1 MAWSESANVCLADSE
16 VPADQPLTRMACSA
30 KGMSWDENANVCG
43 TVAAENQSMQRQ
55 NATDSGASRASSQ
68 SSKPP
73 SHPTVAEVRA
83 RLAGAGLRK
92 GPAPDD
98 LAALRA
104 FYDELTGPPLWITT
118 SGFSAKAQAI
128 IGEIEQ
134 ADDWGLQAELLDT
147 PAAGARPST
156 TDGQAIE
163 EVRLSLAILRYARYA
178 RGGRLS
184 LRRVSSLF
192 YQEPPLI
199 EPSTIISEIALTIDP
214 TSYLREL
221 HPRHAEF
228 KRLRQALLDLR
239 AKPNNEALIQRLIV
253 NLERWRLMPAELGST
268 YVWNNIPELKA
279 RIIKQGKT
287 VYEERIIVGKP
298 KTPTPI
304 FSASMQS
311 IVFHPEW
318 LLPESIVEEKQNAA
332 GGEFTADFLKR
343 GNLKVRLKG
352 SPVDVESVD
361 WGAATLNQYTFVQPP
376 GPANALGTL
385 KFNFPNR
392 HAVYMH
398 DTSQPD
404 LFNDT
409 NGALSHG
416 CIRLRDPERLAKLLL
431 AEDKGWSEQQVSE
444 MLNRRKT
451 KWVRLTS
458 PLPVH
463 LTYFTV
469 RVSDDGELATFADI
483 YGLDG
488 RMGLALL
495 GRSSKLNLMP

>member
-1 MAWSESANVCLADSE
+1 MRAKLAD
-16 VPADQPLTRMACSA
+16 
-30 KGMSWDENANVCG
+30 
-43 TVAAENQSMQRQ
+43 
-55 NATDSGASRASSQ
+55 AS
-68 SSKPP
+68 
-73 SHPTVAEVRA
+73 
-83 RLAGAGLRK
+83 LRK
-92 GPAPDD
+92 EAAPDD

-134 ADDWGLQAELLDT
+134 ADDWGLQDEMLDSPT
-147 PAAGARPST
+147 AGAAPST

-163 EVRLSLAILRYARYA
+163 EIRLSVAILKYARYA

-184 LRRVSSLF
+184 WRRVSTLF
-192 YQEPPLI
+192 YQTPPVLEPK
-199 EPSTIISEIALTIDP
+199 TIISEIALTSDP

-221 HPRHAEF
+221 HPKHGEF
-228 KRLRQALLDLR
+228 KRLRQTLFDLR
-239 AKPNNEALIQRLIV
+239 AKAAENKALIQRLIV
-253 NLERWRLMPAELGST
+253 NMERWRLMPAELGST

-279 RIIKQGKT
+279 RLVKQGRT
-287 VYEERIIVGKP
+287 VYEERVIVGKP

-318 LLPESIVEEKQNAA
+318 LLPKSIVEEEQNAA
-332 GGEFTADFLKR
+332 GGEITAEFLKR
-343 GNLKVRLKG
+343 RNLKVRLKG
-352 SPVDVESVD
+352 IPVDLEAVD
-361 WGAATLNQYTFVQPP
+361 WGAAALNQYTFVQPP
-376 GPANALGTL
+376 GAGNALGKL

-398 DTSQPD
+398 DTSQPE
-404 LFNDT
+404 LFNET

-444 MLNRRKT
+444 ILNRRKT
-451 KWVRLTS
+451 KSVKLTS
-458 PLPVH
+458 PVPVH

-469 RVSDDGELATFADI
+469 RVSDDGELETFPDI

-488 RMGLALL
+488 RMSAALF
-495 GRSSKLNLMP
+495 GKSSKL